1 MTAEAI
7 QEIECSRGSAALRL
21 EDETRSS
28 SDLTGI
34 RILVV
39 MPSIPV
45 QGMERSNLQ
54 IFRMMRALGADILFV
69 TEQTYGQRMQ
79 QEVEAINCDWVT
91 ASFITTVDE
100 RLRLPR
106 SLRDMALLF
115 RAWRRAARGIA
126 AACRDFKPDIIYL
139 PSHAALVYC
148 LAT

>member
-7 QEIECSRGSAALRL
+7 QEIECSRGSAALRP

-54 IFRMMRALGADILFV
+54 IFKMMRALGADILFV

-115 RAWRRAARGIA
+115 RAWRRA
-126 AACRDFKPDIIYL
+126 
-139 PSHAALVYC
+139 
-148 LAT
+148 